1 MRFIYMM
8 DKIGK
13 TLPRAPVAVVLYA
26 VFFLSGRAA
35 EASTAGGSERAG
47 LRAAAV
53 FLLAGMLPAA
63 KSRLVRKARS
73 KRPRGS
79 AIKKDAR

>member
-1 MRFIYMM
+1 MRFIYVM

-35 EASTAGGSERAG
+35 EASTAGGPSG
-47 LRAAAV
+47 
-53 FLLAGMLPAA
+53 PACA
-63 KSRLVRKARS
+63 PPPFSYSQECFPRQN
-73 KRPRGS
+73 RGS
-79 AIKKDAR
+79 